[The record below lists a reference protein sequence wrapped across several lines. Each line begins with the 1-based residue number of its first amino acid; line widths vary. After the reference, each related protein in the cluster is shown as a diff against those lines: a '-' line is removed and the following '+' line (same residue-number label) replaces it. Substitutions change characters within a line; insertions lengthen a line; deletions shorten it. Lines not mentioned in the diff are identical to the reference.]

1 MVKGVAT
8 SIITLTVLMGV
19 LVACGGSD
27 EEKEAPLIGHAK
39 NEAQGC
45 ISEPRVIGLSYG
57 GPKSYLE
64 VLNSYYN
71 YYGNL
76 DGLFRD
82 VFDITSGD
90 TIEEV
95 RDDAIRLLA
104 KNEVLLPRVE
114 KALENAEAL
123 LPYCDETVQERKTEM
138 IQGMKKI
145 YEAWMIKDQ
154 VAKDLSTAGTIGAA
168 QAILLRDLHTQ
179 ADALIEEGEELI
191 LPASCYLELKLPR
204 NEPLPTC

>member
-27 EEKEAPLIGHAK
+27 EEIEPFFRGHAK

-45 ISEPRVIGLSYG
+45 ISEPYDYSLGSFT
-57 GPKSYLE
+57 YLE
-64 VLNSYYN
+64 VLNPYYN
-71 YYGNL
+71 YYDNL

-82 VFDITSGD
+82 VFDVTSRESK
-90 TIEEV
+90 EEV

-123 LPYCDETVQERKTEM
+123 LPYCDETVQERKTKM

-191 LPASCYLELKLPR
+191 LPATCYLELKLPR